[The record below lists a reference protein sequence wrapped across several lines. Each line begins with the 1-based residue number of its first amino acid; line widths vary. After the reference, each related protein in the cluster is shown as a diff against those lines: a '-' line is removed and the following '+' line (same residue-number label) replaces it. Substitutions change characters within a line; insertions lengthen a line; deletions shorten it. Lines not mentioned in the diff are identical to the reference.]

1 MKVKELFKDVQDV
14 ELTAEQE
21 KQIKDYLGIKE
32 PKVWKPD
39 NGEKYFCLLSDGSV
53 ESTTYY
59 KGALFCACDLERYT
73 IGNCFKTKE
82 EAEFVAEQIKVYTEL
97 KRYAA
102 EHNEGEI
109 DWRNSLR
116 CKYCIIYDHVYK
128 TFIVSP
134 YHTIQNLMQ
143 VYFTSSQIARD
154 AIKAVGEDRIK
165 KYLFGVK

>member
-1 MKVKELFKDVQDV
+1 MKLKELFKDVQDV

-39 NGEKYFCLLSDGSV
+39 NRETYFCLLSDGSV
-53 ESTTYY
+53 ESTIYI
-59 KGALFCACDLERYT
+59 KGSLFCACDVNRYA

-82 EAEFVAEQIKVYTEL
+82 EAEFAVEQIKVYTEL

-109 DWRNSLR
+109 DWSNHDSE
-116 CKYCIIYDHVYK
+116 KY
-128 TFIVSP
+128 FIR
-134 YHTIQNLMQ
+134 YHNQDEHIQIDMNYYLQNPLQ
-143 VYFTSSQIARD
+143 VYFTSEQIAKD

>member
-32 PKVWKPD
+32 PKVWKPEIGD
-39 NGEKYFCLLSDGSV
+39 
-53 ESTTYY
+53 TYY
-59 KGALFCACDLERYT
+59 YLDVVCNVCVGHVYPDFGRDVDGMRLL
-73 IGNCFKTKE
+73 IGNIFRTKE
-82 EAEFVAEQIKVYTEL
+82 EAEFAAEQLKVYAEL

-102 EHNEGEI
+102 EHNDGEI
-109 DWRNSLR
+109 DWCNNNSE
-116 CKYCIIYDHVYK
+116 KY
-128 TFIVSP
+128 FIR
-134 YHTIQNLMQ
+134 YNNKYNRINIDMNYYLQNPLQ
-143 VYFTSSQIARD
+143 VYFTSEQITKD